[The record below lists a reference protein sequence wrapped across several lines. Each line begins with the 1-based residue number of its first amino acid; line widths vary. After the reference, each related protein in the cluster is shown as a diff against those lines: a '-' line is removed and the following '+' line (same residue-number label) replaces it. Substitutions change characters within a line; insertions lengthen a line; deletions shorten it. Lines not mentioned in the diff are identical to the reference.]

1 MLKICG
7 LSIYKP
13 LEIIFRTCLDHGKFP
28 EEWKKANVVPVFKK
42 GVKQCVKNIRPVSL
56 LPICSKIFE
65 RIICNN
71 TYNYL
76 VDNNLISQ
84 NQSGF
89 KRGDSC
95 INQLISITHDIL
107 NSLDEGLEVRSFQQ
121 NLARRIDYK
130 LQQNGIS
137 GELLNILVD
146 FLNNRKQRVVLNGQ
160 SSNWADVKAGV
171 PQGSITRPLLFLI
184 YINDLPEGLITNAK
198 LFADDTS
205 LFSIVR
211 DIAASTEELNN
222 DLRNISKWAYQWKM
236 IFNSDLTKQAQ
247 EGIFSRKLNKPVHP
261 YLTFN
266 NSQLVKLNPRN
277 ILV

>member
-1 MLKICG
+1 M
-7 LSIYKP
+7 
-13 LEIIFRTCLDHGKFP
+13 EII
-28 EEWKKANVVPVFKK
+28 
-42 GVKQCVKNIRPVSL
+42 IY
-56 LPICSKIFE
+56 
-65 RIICNN
+65 NN

-76 VDNNLISQ
+76 IDNDLTSQ

-89 KRGDSC
+89 KPGDSC

-107 NSLDEGLEVRSFQQ
+107 NLLDEGLVIGVFLDISKAFDKVWHDG
-121 NLARRIDYK
+121 LIYK

-160 SSNWADVKAGV
+160 SSNWVDVKAGV
-171 PQGSITRPLLFLI
+171 PQGSIMGPLLFLI

-205 LFSIVR
+205 LFSVVR

-236 IFNSDLTKQAQ
+236 IFKPDLTKQAQ
-247 EGIFSRKLNKPVHP
+247 EVIISRKLNKPIHP
-261 YLTFN
+261 NVTFN
-266 NSQLVKLNPRN
+266 PLMHNVPKWSDTL
-277 ILV
+277 